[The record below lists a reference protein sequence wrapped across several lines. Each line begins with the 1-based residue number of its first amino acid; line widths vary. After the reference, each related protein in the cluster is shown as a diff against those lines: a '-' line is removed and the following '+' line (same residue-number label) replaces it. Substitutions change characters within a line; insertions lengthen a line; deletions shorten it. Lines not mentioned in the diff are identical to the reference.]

1 MKRWLLFALV
11 LLLPLAS
18 ASTSLHLEWEL
29 GEHTDVE
36 HRYVEH
42 FPDQMMQCGECNIT
56 NDGDVV
62 VNWWRHSDT
71 TGSDWPDDDANLRA
85 GTNGIEIDET
95 ASLINGNGEDTRQH
109 IVDLTGT
116 LSVRSDYEEQY
127 YFVANMTFT
136 PQVELR
142 DDALMQILFIETDA
156 TDQHGRE
163 LSFLVRDMTSD
174 VGFFTT
180 ANNTSS
186 VDVEVSYEH
195 LFAAGVD
202 LSEEA
207 HGWRV
212 VFVVLGAEENAT
224 GQPGVIAMYETTV
237 PTSTE
242 ELTVLDHLPP
252 LAMIIVAAFIIG
264 SVIRGSLNQ
273 EHGLPEIR
281 ALWKDSAEPVVL
293 VEILAKKKLITT
305 EGCEA
310 IAPWSMRGGAKRSKI
325 EPGEASTFEVRL
337 KKWHPQGLLI
347 LLKMDVEG
355 LGGWTQ
361 NIRLP
366 GRKDEERSVEDEA

>member
-1 MKRWLLFALV
+1 MKRWLLFVLV

-29 GEHTDVE
+29 GDHVDVE

-42 FPDQMMQCGECNIT
+42 FPDQMMQCGECNAT

-85 GTNGIEIDET
+85 GTNGVEIDET
-95 ASLINGNGEDTRQH
+95 ASLINGNGEEMRQH
-109 IVDLTGT
+109 IVDLEGT
-116 LSVRSDYEEQY
+116 LSVRSDFENKY

-163 LSFLVRDMTSD
+163 IPLLVRDMTSD
-174 VGFFTT
+174 VGFFTK

-186 VDVEVSYEH
+186 VDVTVSHEH

-202 LSEEA
+202 LSEET

-242 ELTVLDHLPP
+242 DLTVLDHLPP
-252 LAMIIVAAFIIG
+252 LAMIVVAAFIIG

-281 ALWKDSAEPVVL
+281 ALWKDSKDPVVL

-310 IAPWSMRGGAKRSKI
+310 IAPWTMRGGAKRTKI
-325 EPGEASTFEVRL
+325 EPGEAFTFEVRL
-337 KKWHPQGLLI
+337 KKWHEQGLLI

>member
-29 GEHTDVE
+29 GEQTDVE

-42 FPDQMMQCGECNIT
+42 FPDQMMQCEDCNAT

-62 VNWWRHSDT
+62 VNWWRYSET

-85 GTNGIEIDET
+85 GTNGIDLNQT
-95 ASLINGNGEDTRQH
+95 ASLINGNGEDARQH
-109 IVDLTGT
+109 LVDLTGT
-116 LSVRSDYEEQY
+116 LSIRSDYEDQY
-127 YFVANMTFT
+127 YFVANLTFT
-136 PQVELR
+136 PTVELR
-142 DDALMQILFIETDA
+142 DDALMQILFIERDA

-163 LSFLVRDMTSD
+163 LPSLVRDMTSD
-174 VGFFTT
+174 VGFFTK
-180 ANNTSS
+180 ANNSS
-186 VDVEVSYEH
+186 AVDVEISYEH
-195 LFAAGVD
+195 LSAAGVD

-207 HGWRV
+207 YGWRV
-212 VFVVLGAEENAT
+212 IFVVLGAEDNAT
-224 GQPGVIAMYETTV
+224 GQPGVIAMYETSV

-242 ELTVLDHLPP
+242 DLTVLDHLPP

-281 ALWKDSAEPVVL
+281 ALWKDSKDPVVL
-293 VEILAKKKLITT
+293 IEILAKKKLITT

-310 IAPWSMRGGAKRSKI
+310 IAPWTMRGGVKRSKI
-325 EPGEASTFEVRL
+325 EPGEAFTFEVRL
-337 KKWHPQGLLI
+337 KKWHQQGLLI
-347 LLKMDVEG
+347 LLKMDVES

-366 GRKDEERSVEDEA
+366 GRKDEERSVEVEA

>member
-1 MKRWLLFALV
+1 MKRLLLFALV
-11 LLLPLAS
+11 LLIPLAS

-29 GEHTDVE
+29 GEHVDVE

-42 FPDQMMQCGECNIT
+42 FPDQMMQCGECNAT
-56 NDGDVV
+56 QDGDVV

-109 IVDLTGT
+109 IVDLEGT
-116 LSVRSDYEEQY
+116 LSIRSDFEDHY
-127 YFVANMTFT
+127 YLVANMTFT
-136 PQVELR
+136 PHVELR
-142 DDALMQILFIETDA
+142 DDALMQILFIEADA

-163 LSFLVRDMTSD
+163 IPLLVRDMTSD

-180 ANNTSS
+180 ANNSS
-186 VDVEVSYEH
+186 AVDVEVSYEH

-202 LSEEA
+202 LSEEV

-242 ELTVLDHLPP
+242 DLTVLDHLPP

-281 ALWKDSAEPVVL
+281 ALWKDSKDPVVL
-293 VEILAKKKLITT
+293 VEILAKKRLITT

-310 IAPWSMRGGAKRSKI
+310 IAPWTMRGGAKRTKI
-325 EPGEASTFEVRL
+325 EPGEAFTFEVRL
-337 KKWHPQGLLI
+337 KKWHHQGLLI

-366 GRKDEERSVEDEA
+366 GHKDEERSVEVEA

>member
-1 MKRWLLFALV
+1 MKRWLLAALI

-29 GEHTDVE
+29 GEPTDVE

-42 FPDQMMQCGECNIT
+42 FPDQMMQCTECDAT

-62 VNWWRHSDT
+62 VNWWRHSET
-71 TGSDWPDDDANLRA
+71 TGSNWPDDDANLRA
-85 GTNGIEIDET
+85 GTNGIELNET
-95 ASLINGNGEDTRQH
+95 DSLINGNGEDTRQH
-109 IVDLTGT
+109 LVDLTGT
-116 LSVRSDYEEQY
+116 LSVRSDYEDQY
-127 YFVANMTFT
+127 YFVANLSFT

-163 LSFLVRDMTSD
+163 VPHLVRDMTSD
-174 VGFFTT
+174 AGFFTS
-180 ANNTSS
+180 ANKTSA

-195 LFAAGVD
+195 LFAAGVE
-202 LSEEA
+202 LSEDA
-207 HGWRV
+207 YGWRV
-212 VFVVLGAEENAT
+212 VFIVLGAEDNTT
-224 GQPGVIAMYETTV
+224 GQPGVISMYETTV

-242 ELTVLDHLPP
+242 DLTVLDHLPP

-273 EHGLPEIR
+273 EQGLPEIR
-281 ALWKDSAEPVVL
+281 ALWKDSKDPVVL

-310 IAPWSMRGGAKRSKI
+310 IAPWSMRGGAKRAKI
-325 EPGEASTFEVRL
+325 EPGQALTFEVRL

-347 LLKMDVEG
+347 QLKMDVEG

-366 GRKDEERSVEDEA
+366 GRKDEERSVEVEA

>member
-1 MKRWLLFALV
+1 MKRWLLFVLV

-29 GEHTDVE
+29 GDHVDVE

-42 FPDQMMQCGECNIT
+42 FPDQMMQCGECNAT

-85 GTNGIEIDET
+85 GTNGVEIDET
-95 ASLINGNGEDTRQH
+95 ASLINGNGEEMRQH
-109 IVDLTGT
+109 IVDLEGT
-116 LSVRSDYEEQY
+116 LSVRSDFENKY

-163 LSFLVRDMTSD
+163 IPLLVRDMTSD
-174 VGFFTT
+174 VGFFTK

-186 VDVEVSYEH
+186 VDVTVSHEH

-202 LSEEA
+202 LSEET

-242 ELTVLDHLPP
+242 DLTVLDHLPP
-252 LAMIIVAAFIIG
+252 LAMIVVAAFIIG

-281 ALWKDSAEPVVL
+281 ALWKDSKDPVVL
-293 VEILAKKKLITT
+293 VEILAKKRLITT

-310 IAPWSMRGGAKRSKI
+310 IAPWTMRGGAKRTKI
-325 EPGEASTFEVRL
+325 EPGEAFTFEVRL
-337 KKWHPQGLLI
+337 KKWHQQGLLI

-366 GRKDEERSVEDEA
+366 GRKDEERSVEVEA

>member
-1 MKRWLLFALV
+1 MKRWLLAALV

-29 GEHTDVE
+29 GEQTDVE

-42 FPDQMMQCGECNIT
+42 FPDQIMECGECNAT
-56 NDGDVV
+56 DDGDVV

-71 TGSDWPDDDANLRA
+71 TGSNWPDDDANLRA

-95 ASLINGNGEDTRQH
+95 SSLINGNGQDTRQH

-116 LSVRSDYEEQY
+116 LSVRSDYEDQY

-142 DDALMQILFIETDA
+142 DDALMQILFIETNA
-156 TDQHGRE
+156 ADQHGRE
-163 LSFLVRDMTSD
+163 IPFLVRDMTSD
-174 VGFFTT
+174 VGFFTK

-195 LFAAGVD
+195 LFAAGVE

-224 GQPGVIAMYETTV
+224 GQPSVIAMYETTV

-325 EPGEASTFEVRL
+325 EPGESLTFEVRL

>member
-1 MKRWLLFALV
+1 MKRLLLFALV
-11 LLLPLAS
+11 LLIPLAS

-42 FPDQMMQCGECNIT
+42 FPDQMMQCGECNAT

-85 GTNGIEIDET
+85 GTNGVEIDET
-95 ASLINGNGEDTRQH
+95 ASLINGNGEEMRQH
-109 IVDLTGT
+109 IVDLEGT
-116 LSVRSDYEEQY
+116 LSVRSDFENKY

-163 LSFLVRDMTSD
+163 IPLLVRDMTSD
-174 VGFFTT
+174 VGFFTK

-186 VDVEVSYEH
+186 VDVTVSHEH

-202 LSEEA
+202 LSEET

-242 ELTVLDHLPP
+242 DLTVLDHLPP
-252 LAMIIVAAFIIG
+252 LAMIVVAAFIIG

-281 ALWKDSAEPVVL
+281 ALWKDSKDPVVL
-293 VEILAKKKLITT
+293 VEILAKKRLITT

-310 IAPWSMRGGAKRSKI
+310 IAPWTMRGGAKRTKI
-325 EPGEASTFEVRL
+325 EPGEAFTFEVRL
-337 KKWHPQGLLI
+337 KKWHQQGLLI

-366 GRKDEERSVEDEA
+366 GRKDEERSVEVEA

>member
-1 MKRWLLFALV
+1 MKRWLLAALV

-42 FPDQMMQCGECNIT
+42 FPDQRMQCGECNAT
-56 NDGDVV
+56 DDDVV
-62 VNWWRHSDT
+62 VNWWRHSET
-71 TGSDWPDDDANLRA
+71 TGSEWPDDDANLRA

-116 LSVRSDYEEQY
+116 LSVRSDYEDQY

-163 LSFLVRDMTSD
+163 IPFLVRDMTSD
-174 VGFFTT
+174 VGFFTK

-195 LFAAGVD
+195 LYAAGVD

-212 VFVVLGAEENAT
+212 VFVVLGAEDNAT

-242 ELTVLDHLPP
+242 DLTVLDHLPP

-325 EPGEASTFEVRL
+325 EPGEALTFEVRL

>member
-1 MKRWLLFALV
+1 MKRWLLAALV

-29 GEHTDVE
+29 GEQTDVE

-42 FPDQMMQCGECNIT
+42 FPDQIMECGECNAT
-56 NDGDVV
+56 DDGDVV

-71 TGSDWPDDDANLRA
+71 TGSNWPDDDANLRA
-85 GTNGIEIDET
+85 GTKGIEIDET

-109 IVDLTGT
+109 IVDLAGT
-116 LSVRSDYEEQY
+116 LSVRSDYEDRY

-142 DDALMQILFIETDA
+142 DDALMQILFIETNA
-156 TDQHGRE
+156 ADQHGRKIP
-163 LSFLVRDMTSD
+163 FLVRDMTSD
-174 VGFFTT
+174 VGFFTK

-195 LFAAGVD
+195 LFAAGVE

-224 GQPGVIAMYETTV
+224 GQPSVIAMYETTV

-293 VEILAKKKLITT
+293 VEIFAKKKLITT

-325 EPGEASTFEVRL
+325 EPGESLTFEVRL

>member
-1 MKRWLLFALV
+1 MKRWLLVALV

-29 GEHTDVE
+29 GEQTDVE

-42 FPDQMMQCGECNIT
+42 FPDQIMECGECNAT
-56 NDGDVV
+56 DDGDVV

-71 TGSDWPDDDANLRA
+71 TGSNWPDDDANLRA

-109 IVDLTGT
+109 IVDLAGT
-116 LSVRSDYEEQY
+116 LSVRSDYEDQY

-142 DDALMQILFIETDA
+142 DDALMQILFIETNA
-156 TDQHGRE
+156 ADQHGRE
-163 LSFLVRDMTSD
+163 IPFLVRDMTSD
-174 VGFFTT
+174 VGFFTK

-195 LFAAGVD
+195 LFAAGVE

-325 EPGEASTFEVRL
+325 EPGKSLTFEVRL
-337 KKWHPQGLLI
+337 KKWHQQGLLI

>member
-1 MKRWLLFALV
+1 MKRWLLAALV

-29 GEHTDVE
+29 GEQTDVE

-42 FPDQMMQCGECNIT
+42 FPDQIMECGECKAT

-71 TGSDWPDDDANLRA
+71 TGSNWPDDDANLRA
-85 GTNGIEIDET
+85 GTKGIEIDET

-109 IVDLTGT
+109 IVDLAGT
-116 LSVRSDYEEQY
+116 LSVRSDYEDRY

-163 LSFLVRDMTSD
+163 IPFLVRDMTSD
-174 VGFFTT
+174 VGFFTK

-195 LFAAGVD
+195 LFAAGVE

-224 GQPGVIAMYETTV
+224 GQPSVIAMYETTV

-293 VEILAKKKLITT
+293 VEIFAKKKLITT

-325 EPGEASTFEVRL
+325 EPGESLTFEVRL

>member
-1 MKRWLLFALV
+1 MKRWLLAALV

-29 GEHTDVE
+29 GEQTDVE

-42 FPDQMMQCGECNIT
+42 FPDQIMECGECNAT
-56 NDGDVV
+56 DDGDVV

-71 TGSDWPDDDANLRA
+71 TGSNWPDDDANLRA
-85 GTNGIEIDET
+85 GTKGIEIDET

-109 IVDLTGT
+109 IVDLAGT
-116 LSVRSDYEEQY
+116 LSVRSDYEDRY

-163 LSFLVRDMTSD
+163 IPFLVRDMTSD
-174 VGFFTT
+174 VGFFTK

-195 LFAAGVD
+195 LFAAGVE

-224 GQPGVIAMYETTV
+224 GQPSVIAMYETTV

-293 VEILAKKKLITT
+293 VEIFAKKKLITT

-325 EPGEASTFEVRL
+325 EPGESLTFEVRL

>member
-18 ASTSLHLEWEL
+18 ASTSLHLEWYL
-29 GEHTDVE
+29 GEQTDVE

-42 FPDQMMQCGECNIT
+42 FPDQMMQCEDCNAT

-62 VNWWRHSDT
+62 VNWWRYSET

-85 GTNGIEIDET
+85 GTNGIDLNQT
-95 ASLINGNGEDTRQH
+95 ASLINGNGEDARQH
-109 IVDLTGT
+109 LVDLTGT
-116 LSVRSDYEEQY
+116 LSIRSDYEDQY
-127 YFVANMTFT
+127 YFVANLTFT
-136 PQVELR
+136 PTVELR
-142 DDALMQILFIETDA
+142 DDALMQILFIERDA

-163 LSFLVRDMTSD
+163 LPSLVRDMTSD
-174 VGFFTT
+174 VGFFTK
-180 ANNTSS
+180 ANNSS
-186 VDVEVSYEH
+186 AVDVEISYEH
-195 LFAAGVD
+195 LSAAGVD

-207 HGWRV
+207 YGWRV
-212 VFVVLGAEENAT
+212 IFVVLGAEDNAT
-224 GQPGVIAMYETTV
+224 GQPGVIAMYETSV

-242 ELTVLDHLPP
+242 DLTVLDHLPP

-281 ALWKDSAEPVVL
+281 ALWKDSKDPVVL
-293 VEILAKKKLITT
+293 IEILAKKKLITT

-310 IAPWSMRGGAKRSKI
+310 IAPWTMRGGVKRSKI
-325 EPGEASTFEVRL
+325 EPGEAFTFEVRL
-337 KKWHPQGLLI
+337 KKWHQQGLLI
-347 LLKMDVEG
+347 LLKMDVES

-366 GRKDEERSVEDEA
+366 GRKDEERSVEVEA

>member
-29 GEHTDVE
+29 GEQTDVE

-42 FPDQMMQCGECNIT
+42 FPDQMMQCGECNTT
-56 NDGDVV
+56 NDVDVV

-163 LSFLVRDMTSD
+163 LSFLVRDMTPMSASLPQQ
-174 VGFFTT
+174 TT
-180 ANNTSS
+180 HLLLMLKSHMNTSLLQALTFQKKHM
-186 VDVEVSYEH
+186 D
-195 LFAAGVD
+195 GV
-202 LSEEA
+202 LSLSFSEQKKMLQA
-207 HGWRV
+207 SLALLPCTKQR
-212 VFVVLGAEENAT
+212 F
-224 GQPGVIAMYETTV
+224 QP
-237 PTSTE
+237 
-242 ELTVLDHLPP
+242 
-252 LAMIIVAAFIIG
+252 
-264 SVIRGSLNQ
+264 
-273 EHGLPEIR
+273 
-281 ALWKDSAEPVVL
+281 
-293 VEILAKKKLITT
+293 
-305 EGCEA
+305 
-310 IAPWSMRGGAKRSKI
+310 
-325 EPGEASTFEVRL
+325 
-337 KKWHPQGLLI
+337 
-347 LLKMDVEG
+347 LLKNSQFS
-355 LGGWTQ
+355 TTCH
-361 NIRLP
+361 RLQ
-366 GRKDEERSVEDEA
+366 

>member
-1 MKRWLLFALV
+1 MKRWLLVALV

-29 GEHTDVE
+29 GEQTDVE

-42 FPDQMMQCGECNIT
+42 FPDQMMQCTECNAT
-56 NDGDVV
+56 NDDDVV

-109 IVDLTGT
+109 IVDLAGT
-116 LSVRSDYEEQY
+116 LSVRSDYEDQY

-136 PQVELR
+136 PKVELR
-142 DDALMQILFIETDA
+142 DDALMQILFIETNA
-156 TDQHGRE
+156 ADQHGRE
-163 LSFLVRDMTSD
+163 IPFLVRDMTSD
-174 VGFFTT
+174 VGFFTK
-180 ANNTSS
+180 ANNTSA

-224 GQPGVIAMYETTV
+224 DRPGVIAMYETTV

-273 EHGLPEIR
+273 EQGLPEIR

-310 IAPWSMRGGAKRSKI
+310 VAPWSMRGGAKRSKI
-325 EPGEASTFEVRL
+325 EPGESLTFEVRL

-366 GRKDEERSVEDEA
+366 GRKDEERSVEVEA

>member
-1 MKRWLLFALV
+1 
-11 LLLPLAS
+11 
-18 ASTSLHLEWEL
+18 
-29 GEHTDVE
+29 
-36 HRYVEH
+36 
-42 FPDQMMQCGECNIT
+42 MMQCGECNTT

>member
-1 MKRWLLFALV
+1 MKRWLLAALV

-29 GEHTDVE
+29 GEQTDVE

-42 FPDQMMQCGECNIT
+42 FPDQIMECGECNAT
-56 NDGDVV
+56 DDGDVV

-71 TGSDWPDDDANLRA
+71 TGSNWPDDDANLRA

-95 ASLINGNGEDTRQH
+95 SSLINGNGEDTRQH

-116 LSVRSDYEEQY
+116 LSVRSDYEDQY

-163 LSFLVRDMTSD
+163 IPFLVRDMTSD
-174 VGFFTT
+174 VGFFTK

-195 LFAAGVD
+195 LFAAGVE

-224 GQPGVIAMYETTV
+224 GQPSVIAMYETTV

-293 VEILAKKKLITT
+293 VEIFAKKKLITT

-325 EPGEASTFEVRL
+325 EPGESLTFEVRL
-337 KKWHPQGLLI
+337 KKWHQQGLLI

>member
-1 MKRWLLFALV
+1 MKRWLLVALV

-29 GEHTDVE
+29 GEQTDVE

-42 FPDQMMQCGECNIT
+42 FPDQMMQCTECNAT
-56 NDGDVV
+56 NDDDVV

-109 IVDLTGT
+109 IVDLAGT
-116 LSVRSDYEEQY
+116 LSVRSDYEDQY

-142 DDALMQILFIETDA
+142 DDALMQILFIETNA
-156 TDQHGRE
+156 ADQHGRE
-163 LSFLVRDMTSD
+163 IPFLVRDMTSD
-174 VGFFTT
+174 VGFFTK
-180 ANNTSS
+180 ANNTSA

-224 GQPGVIAMYETTV
+224 DRPGVIAMYETTV

-252 LAMIIVAAFIIG
+252 LALIIVAAFIIG

-273 EHGLPEIR
+273 EQGLPEIR

-310 IAPWSMRGGAKRSKI
+310 VAPWSMRGGAKRSKI
-325 EPGEASTFEVRL
+325 EPGESLTFEVRL

-366 GRKDEERSVEDEA
+366 GRKDEERSVEVEA

>member
-1 MKRWLLFALV
+1 MKRWLLFVLV

-29 GEHTDVE
+29 GDHVDVE

-42 FPDQMMQCGECNIT
+42 FPDQMMQCGECNAT

-85 GTNGIEIDET
+85 GTNGVEIDET
-95 ASLINGNGEDTRQH
+95 ASLINGNSEEMRQH
-109 IVDLTGT
+109 IVDLEGT
-116 LSVRSDYEEQY
+116 LSVRSDFENKY

-163 LSFLVRDMTSD
+163 IPLLVRDMTSD
-174 VGFFTT
+174 VGFFTK

-186 VDVEVSYEH
+186 VDVTVSHEH

-202 LSEEA
+202 LSEET

-242 ELTVLDHLPP
+242 DLTVLDHLPP
-252 LAMIIVAAFIIG
+252 LAMIVVAAFIIG

-281 ALWKDSAEPVVL
+281 ALWKDSKDPVVL

-310 IAPWSMRGGAKRSKI
+310 IAPWTMRGGAKRTKI
-325 EPGEASTFEVRL
+325 EPGEAFTFEVRL
-337 KKWHPQGLLI
+337 KKWHEQGLLI

>member
-18 ASTSLHLEWEL
+18 ASTSLHLEWYL
-29 GEHTDVE
+29 GEQTDVE

-42 FPDQMMQCGECNIT
+42 FPDQMMQCEDCNAT

-62 VNWWRHSDT
+62 VNWWRYSET

-85 GTNGIEIDET
+85 GTNGIELDET

-109 IVDLTGT
+109 LVDLTAT
-116 LSVRSDYEEQY
+116 LSIRSDYEDQY
-127 YFVANMTFT
+127 YFVANLTFT
-136 PQVELR
+136 PTVELR
-142 DDALMQILFIETDA
+142 DDALMQILFIERDA

-163 LSFLVRDMTSD
+163 LPSLVRDMTSD
-174 VGFFTT
+174 VGFFTK
-180 ANNTSS
+180 ANNSS
-186 VDVEVSYEH
+186 AVDVEISYEH
-195 LFAAGVD
+195 LSAAGVD

-207 HGWRV
+207 YGWRV
-212 VFVVLGAEENAT
+212 IFVVLGAEDNAT
-224 GQPGVIAMYETTV
+224 GQPGVIAMYETSV

-242 ELTVLDHLPP
+242 DLTVLDHLPP
-252 LAMIIVAAFIIG
+252 LAMIIVATFIIG

-281 ALWKDSAEPVVL
+281 ALWKDSKDPVVL
-293 VEILAKKKLITT
+293 IEILAKKKLITT

-310 IAPWSMRGGAKRSKI
+310 IAPWTMRGGVKRSKI
-325 EPGEASTFEVRL
+325 EPGEAFTFEVRL
-337 KKWHPQGLLI
+337 KKWHQQGLLI
-347 LLKMDVEG
+347 LLKMDVES

-366 GRKDEERSVEDEA
+366 GRKDEERSVEVEA